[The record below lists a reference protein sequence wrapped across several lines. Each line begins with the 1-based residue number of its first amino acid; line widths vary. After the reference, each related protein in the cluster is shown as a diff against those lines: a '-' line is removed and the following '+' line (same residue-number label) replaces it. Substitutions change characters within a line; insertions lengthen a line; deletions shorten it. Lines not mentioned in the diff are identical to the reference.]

1 MRMATGLLHCTAVEK
16 IFLELKLF
24 QLTLHSFVSLF
35 QQGQTFWIK
44 KNNRISDSVNLLFTH
59 PAAVM
64 KELLCWVASSISCF
78 HEEPPQSG

>member
-44 KNNRISDSVNLLFTH
+44 KKTESQT
-59 PAAVM
+59 
-64 KELLCWVASSISCF
+64 
-78 HEEPPQSG
+78 Q